1 MPTLR
6 YAYRHIDVF
15 TTRAL
20 EGNPLAVF
28 PDARGLTSELMQR
41 IAGELNLSE
50 TVFVFPPDD
59 AAHAARLRIFTPRR
73 ELPFAGHPTVG
84 AASVLV
90 STGIVTSDVF
100 AVEEN
105 VGVIPMRSE
114 RVDGGVL
121 THWLT
126 TPAITFGDTVAP
138 EACARAL
145 GLDVADMHG
154 GAPPQYASAGSPFLL
169 VPLATAA
176 AVDRAAYDPL
186 ARPAAAWPDVVGT
199 FLFCPAH
206 EPLFGERAVYSRMF
220 APESGISE
228 DPATGGATGPLAAYL
243 LKYGLLALDGGSV
256 RFTSEQGTKMGRRS
270 LLRVAVTSRAGGDVT
285 IEIGGASVEIANG
298 ILVLDEAFTA
308 PPA

>member
-1 MPTLR
+1 MGAMPTHR

-28 PDARGLTSELMQR
+28 PDAQGLTSELMQR

-59 AAHAARLRIFTPRR
+59 AAHAAKLRIFTPRR

-84 AASVLV
+84 AASVLA
-90 STGIVTSDVF
+90 STGIVTSDVI

-105 VGVIPMRSE
+105 VGVIPMRTE
-114 RVDGGVL
+114 RDASGAT

-126 TPAITFGDTVAP
+126 TPAITFGDTVDP
-138 EACARAL
+138 QACARAL
-145 GLDVADMHG
+145 GVDVSDLHG
-154 GAPPQYASAGSPFLL
+154 TAPPQYASAGSPFLL

-176 AVDRAAYDPL
+176 AVDRAAYNAL
-186 ARPAAAWPDVVGT
+186 ARPPAAWPDVVGT
-199 FLFCPAH
+199 FVFSPAH
-206 EPLFGERAVYSRMF
+206 EPLLGERAVYSRMF
-220 APESGISE
+220 APESGIPE

-243 LKYGLLALDGGSV
+243 LKYGLLTLDGGSV

-270 LLRVAVTSRAGGDVT
+270 LLRVAVTSRAGGDVS
-285 IEIGGASVEIANG
+285 IEIGGASVEVASG
-298 ILVLDEAFTA
+298 VLTLDGAA
-308 PPA
+308 S